1 MIFRWAFFLLWSVSL
16 YGQTVTKVK
25 IIDARD
31 QQPLIGAS
39 VQYNG
44 SGAIADLYGE
54 VQLSLS
60 PGKTLK
66 VSYIGYET
74 KSLVVLQEWLD
85 EGWVTVTLE
94 EKVTLLQTA
103 TVTSSRYEKPI
114 ARATA
119 SIDVIKP
126 DFLERNASPSLDE
139 ALNRV
144 PGVQIIDGQANI
156 RGGSGWSYGAGSR
169 VMLLLDDLP
178 LLQVDA
184 ATTNWS
190 DLPIENVGAVE
201 VVKGA
206 SSALYGSSA
215 LNGVVHLRS
224 NYAKSEPET
233 EVTIQSS
240 LFDMPNDSTEYRT
253 SHNSLISLVHRRKMG
268 KLDLVLGG
276 MHRLEESF
284 NQGRALRYTRAY
296 AQLRY
301 RLNENLALGVNSMFV
316 PGQSTNFFYW
326 DDYESFRGAE
336 SSRTSNARLR
346 FNVDPYIR
354 YFRGQWTH
362 KFLGR
367 YYSVIN
373 DNDNDQGNT
382 STMSYG
388 EYQSQWRSKD
398 GTWEVAAGGVYNH
411 TNSTSELY
419 SDTSF
424 QLINAALYLQLDKRF
439 GDRLT
444 LSGGVRFEYNELRS
458 PEVIL
463 GDTVDDGRVIESRPI
478 FRVGGNY
485 KLGQATYLRASWGQG
500 YRFPSI
506 AEKFIDT
513 QAGGLTIRPNV
524 DLESESG
531 WTAEL
536 GLRQGLKGDH
546 WNGYLDFTLFR
557 SEYQNMM
564 EFSAA
569 KDGLLV
575 FFQSQNVGAVRIDG
589 LELNGYYSFTRGNW
603 TLNGL
608 FGLTIIDPTY
618 LDWDATGN
626 GQQVTDTSL
635 TMSQLNAAKSTSDEN
650 ILKYRNR
657 VNAKVDLEA
666 RWKGW
671 STGVNLNRTSQMQAI
686 DRVLT
691 LVIPGM
697 IEDDRVRLEGS
708 DLWALDWRLGYNWA
722 EYQILFSVKNIRDV
736 RYWSRPGYLEAPRTY
751 TLRWGARF

>member
-1 MIFRWAFFLLWSVSL
+1 MIFRWVFFVLWSAAL
-16 YGQTVTKVK
+16 YGQTTTKLRIV
-25 IIDARD
+25 DARD
-31 QQPLIGAS
+31 NQPLIGAS
-39 VQYNG
+39 VQYNS
-44 SGAIADLYGE
+44 SGAIADLNGE
-54 VQLSLS
+54 VQLSLDL
-60 PGKTLK
+60 GKSLT

-74 KSLVVLQEWLD
+74 MSLIIVQDWLEDEVV
-85 EGWVTVTLE
+85 VIPMK

-184 ATTNWS
+184 ATTNWG

-224 NYAKSEPET
+224 NYAKSDPET
-233 EVTIQSS
+233 EVTLQSS
-240 LFDMPNDSTEYRT
+240 LFDMPDDSTDYRT
-253 SHNSLISLVHRRKMG
+253 SHNTLISLVHRRKIK

-284 NQGRALRYTRAY
+284 NQKRTLRYTRAY

-301 RLNENLALGVNSMFV
+301 RLNENLSIGVNSMFV

-326 DDYESFRGAE
+326 DGYESFRGTE
-336 SSRTSNARLR
+336 SSRTSNSRLR
-346 FNVDPYIR
+346 FNVDPSIR
-354 YFRGQWTH
+354 YFKGQWTH
-362 KFLGR
+362 KLLGR
-367 YYSVIN
+367 FYSVNN
-373 DNDNDQGNT
+373 DNDNDQGNG

-398 GTWEVAAGGVYNH
+398 GSWEVAAGAVYNY

-424 QLINAALYLQLDKRF
+424 QLINGAMYAQLDKRF
-439 GDRLT
+439 GERLT

-458 PEVIL
+458 PEVL
-463 GDTVDDGRVIESRPI
+463 FGDTIQDGRITESRPI
-478 FRVGGNY
+478 FRLGANY
-485 KLGQATYLRASWGQG
+485 QIGKATFIRASWGQG

-513 QAGGLTIRPNV
+513 QAGGL
-524 DLESESG
+524 D
-531 WTAEL
+531 
-536 GLRQGLKGDH
+536 D
-546 WNGYLDFTLFR
+546 
-557 SEYQNMM
+557 
-564 EFSAA
+564 
-569 KDGLLV
+569 
-575 FFQSQNVGAVRIDG
+575 
-589 LELNGYYSFTRGNW
+589 
-603 TLNGL
+603 
-608 FGLTIIDPTY
+608 
-618 LDWDATGN
+618 
-626 GQQVTDTSL
+626 
-635 TMSQLNAAKSTSDEN
+635 
-650 ILKYRNR
+650 
-657 VNAKVDLEA
+657 
-666 RWKGW
+666 
-671 STGVNLNRTSQMQAI
+671 QAQCG
-686 DRVLT
+686 
-691 LVIPGM
+691 P
-697 IEDDRVRLEGS
+697 
-708 DLWALDWRLGYNWA
+708 
-722 EYQILFSVKNIRDV
+722 
-736 RYWSRPGYLEAPRTY
+736 
-751 TLRWGARF
+751 